1 MLFLLGGGAGDFLPS
16 VFFPKVE
23 AAVVFA
29 LAFGFGLAGKVG
41 HSTAQ
46 MHNGQVSIERID
58 KNSVIVAKLLQ
69 IQRGLG
75 KCTSRL

>member
-1 MLFLLGGGAGDFLPS
+1 MLFLLGGGAGDFVPS

-41 HSTAQ
+41 HKNAQ
-46 MHNGQVSIERID
+46 SKKGNVATSKRR
-58 KNSVIVAKLLQ
+58 NSSDIVATLAAT
-69 IQRGLG
+69 QRNAG
-75 KCTSRL
+75 R